1 MPARAASRSTA
12 SGKERL
18 STFSTNRMT
27 SPPSAQEKQYH
38 RPRAGVTLNE
48 GVFSSWNGH
57 RPLSDPPPALR
68 SWRYSPMTSAMADC
82 SRTSAMSSSRIR
94 PATRTPRSSAP
105 VAASL
110 VSGAHTF
117 AVVGRTARGLFSGAC
132 YRRRVRSL
140 LVLWDI
146 DFTLIDAGGVGT
158 RLYRMVFRDMFGA
171 DLPAAA
177 NMAGRTDRAIVLDTL
192 ARAGIPEP
200 RRHLEEFLAKLAAL
214 APAGHEL
221 AIQHSRALPGATAA
235 LDALAA
241 FAPGR
246 NAGPAP
252 GRDAGPAP
260 GPRPGGPSHRGATP
274 GGPGTVDAGPG
285 VCVVQSVLT
294 GNVRPMAEMKLGVL
308 GLDGHLDLEAGAYG
322 ESHEI
327 RSELVH
333 LARGNAARRYGTD
346 FAGTATVLVG
356 DTPLDVAAA
365 RATGARVAAVATG
378 GTSAAKLAESGADAV
393 LPDLT
398 DTPAVLA
405 AILAVP

>member
-1 MPARAASRSTA
+1 MP
-12 SGKERL
+12 
-18 STFSTNRMT
+18 
-27 SPPSAQEKQYH
+27 
-38 RPRAGVTLNE
+38 TL
-48 GVFSSWNGH
+48 
-57 RPLSDPPPALR
+57 LR
-68 SWRYSPMTSAMADC
+68 SA
-82 SRTSAMSSSRIR
+82 
-94 PATRTPRSSAP
+94 
-105 VAASL
+105 
-110 VSGAHTF
+110 
-117 AVVGRTARGLFSGAC
+117 GRTAPGLSQDAC
-132 YRRRVRSL
+132 YRRRVRWL

-146 DFTLIDAGGVGT
+146 DFTLINAGGVGT
-158 RLYRMVFRDMFGA
+158 RLYRMVFRDMFGT

-177 NMAGRTDRAIVLDTL
+177 DMAGRTDRAIVLDTL
-192 ARAGIPEP
+192 ARAGIPKP
-200 RRHLEEFLAKLAAL
+200 RRHLEEFLAKLAAV

-246 NAGPAP
+246 NADPAP
-252 GRDAGPAP
+252 GRDAGPSP
-260 GPRPGGPSHRGATP
+260 GPRPGGPSYCGATP

-294 GNVRPMAEMKLGVL
+294 GNVRPMAEMKLGAL

-365 RATGARVAAVATG
+365 RATGARVVAVATG